1 MSTKGKNLLRIG
13 LVIVFL
19 GAAVLACGPIPAA
32 GAVNVVIA
40 SPGDGSTVVVGQ
52 AVMIDSAVT
61 AAAGVDRVDLSVNG
75 QVVRHDTPPE
85 GNPTEFRVSQLWTP
99 TSEEQATITV
109 AAYDVNEAS
118 DEATITLQV
127 VTSGGVVPTAGPGSV
142 VPPEPTEMPPPPVT
156 TEAGCTLDSRYVAD
170 VTIPDGTTMNPG
182 AAFVKT
188 WRVRNSGTCDWEAGY
203 ELALVS
209 GEQMGGPASVSL
221 PAVAAGGETDVSVSL
236 VAPSSYGTHKGTWRV
251 KSSDG
256 TMFGTNLT
264 VVIAVASP
272 ATEAPVTGTP
282 LPTVASTGAPT
293 VASTGAPTVAPTDTP
308 PVPTPV
314 SIKPPSS
321 TSPYTE
327 RVTKE
332 TTLAGN
338 GHDSITA
345 ECPAGTVVVGG
356 GFSASPEV
364 VVSSQYPQIT
374 GWRANV
380 RNTSGASKV
389 VRVYAV
395 CLHNAPGASIEIV
408 DESTVMPKNG
418 HKEVHAKCPAG
429 SVVTGG
435 GWRTTCAD
443 VRISQSAKTGAAWN
457 IGAYNDSP
465 NNCMLY
471 AHAVCLSGSGGKT
484 SQSETLVEVSHFE
497 GPRQAAVTCP
507 QGTIMTGGG
516 YHDHTGREIL
526 VYINSGPWGTAPD
539 AEWRVYAVNDVA
551 ISSGPDLNVYA
562 VCLAFP

>member
-1 MSTKGKNLLRIG
+1 MSAKGKNLLRIG
-13 LVIVFL
+13 LAVAFL
-19 GAAVLACGPIPAA
+19 VAAALACSTAPNG
-32 GAVNVVIA
+32 GAISVTIT
-40 SPGDGSTVVVGQ
+40 SPGDGGTVVVGQ

-61 AAAGVDRVDLSVNG
+61 AAAGVDRVDLSVDG

-85 GNPTEFRVSQLWTP
+85 GSPTEFRVSQLWTP
-99 TSEEQATITV
+99 TSEGQATITV
-109 AAYDVNEAS
+109 VAYDTNEAS
-118 DEATITLQV
+118 GRATITLQV
-127 VTSGGVVPTAGPGSV
+127 VASGGVVPTAVGTAAPT
-142 VPPEPTEMPPPPVT
+142 EPTETPPPPVT
-156 TEAGCTLDSRYVAD
+156 TEAGCTLDSQYVAD
-170 VTIPDGTTMNPG
+170 VTIPDGTVMSPG
-182 AAFVKT
+182 APFVKT

-203 ELALVS
+203 ELAFVS
-209 GEQMGGPASVSL
+209 GEQMGGPAGVPL

-236 VAPSSYGTHKGTWRV
+236 VAPSAYGTHKGTWRV

-264 VVIAVASP
+264 VVIAVVSP

-282 LPTVASTGAPT
+282 LPTGAPT
-293 VASTGAPTVAPTDTP
+293 IAPTDAP
-308 PVPTPV
+308 SGPTPV
-314 SIKPPSS
+314 PIKPPPS

-327 RVTKE
+327 RVAKE

-338 GHDSITA
+338 GHDSIIA

-356 GFSASPEV
+356 GFSASPEM
-364 VVSSQYPQIT
+364 VVSAQYPQIT
-374 GWRANV
+374 GWQANV
-380 RNTSGASKV
+380 RNTSGSSKV
-389 VRVYAV
+389 ARVYAV
-395 CLHNAPGASIEIV
+395 CLHNAPSASIEIV

-435 GWRTTCAD
+435 GWMTTGAD
-443 VRISQSAKTGAAWN
+443 VRFTQSSKTGAAWN

-471 AHAVCLSGSGGKT
+471 AYAVCLSGTGGKT

-497 GPRQAAVTCP
+497 GPKQAAVTCP

-551 ISSGPDLNVYA
+551 ISSGPDLTVYA
-562 VCLAFP
+562 VCLALP

>member
-1 MSTKGKNLLRIG
+1 MSARSRNLLRIG
-13 LVIVFL
+13 LAAVFL
-19 GAAVLACGPIPAA
+19 VAAVLACGPTPAA
-32 GAVNVVIA
+32 GAVSVMIA
-40 SPGDGSTVVVGQ
+40 SPGDGGTVVVGQ

-61 AAAGVDRVDLSVNG
+61 AAAGVDRVDLSVDG

-99 TSEEQATITV
+99 TSEGRVTITV

-127 VTSGGVVPTAGPGSV
+127 VTSGGIVPTAGPGSV
-142 VPPEPTEMPPPPVT
+142 VPPEPTEPPPPPVT
-156 TEAGCTLDSRYVAD
+156 TEAGCTLDSQYVAD
-170 VTIPDGTTMNPG
+170 VTVPDGTVMSPG

-188 WRVRNSGTCDWEAGY
+188 WRVRNSGTCDWEAGFQ
-203 ELALVS
+203 LAFVS
-209 GEQMGGPASVSL
+209 GDQMGGPASVSL
-221 PAVAAGGETDVSVSL
+221 PAVAAGGETDVSASL

-264 VVIAVASP
+264 VVIAVVSLE
-272 ATEAPVTGTP
+272 TEVPVTGTP
-282 LPTVASTGAPT
+282 LPTGAPT
-293 VASTGAPTVAPTDTP
+293 IAPTDAP

-321 TSPYTE
+321 TAPYTE

-338 GHDSITA
+338 GHDSIIA

-364 VVSSQYPQIT
+364 VVSAQYPQIT
-374 GWRANV
+374 GWQANV
-380 RNTSGASKV
+380 RNTSGSNKV
-389 VRVYAV
+389 ARVYAV

-408 DESTVMPKNG
+408 KESTVMPSDG
-418 HKEVHAKCPAG
+418 DAEVYAKCPAG

-435 GWRTTCAD
+435 GWKTTGAD

-457 IGAYNDSP
+457 IEAHNYST
-465 NNCMLY
+465 NCMLY
-471 AHAVCLSGSGGKT
+471 AYAVCLSGTGGKT
-484 SQSETLVEVSHFE
+484 SQSEVLAIVDRYLDPKPMEV
-497 GPRQAAVTCP
+497 PVTCP

-516 YHDHTGREIL
+516 YEDRSGYEELLI
-526 VYINSGPWGTAPD
+526 YINAGPWGEAPD
-539 AEWRVYAVNDVA
+539 AEWRVYALNDVGTTTSP
-551 ISSGPDLNVYA
+551 ILNVYA